1 MPSTVLDR
9 TRRWFDHEIDAPG
22 LLWFRSV
29 FGLVWLTYDLC
40 DLLCAGT
47 AICSYWPSSVFGAP
61 YSLQLLQLGLIA
73 CEVAMIRGSYA
84 VGAPLLA
91 AALRAVEAYW
101 FLWLNDFYYFIVVAL
116 LLSQVP
122 PGAAWKKRPA
132 AARLPGWVRDA
143 LRWQTAWIYLATGTL
158 KLNTAWLSGG
168 HLQVRQAY
176 LAEVVGWPY
185 PRALVPWLT
194 HLPVNAGLAWAAAVS
209 ELTLGVLVA
218 MGRPAP
224 VILALAAGIHA
235 YGALGT
241 NVWFFGASMV
251 AQVALLL
258 PRGPRGES
266 SSREP
271 ASVEE
276 RP

>member
-9 TRRWFDHEIDAPG
+9 IRRWFDHDIDDPG
-22 LLWFRSV
+22 LLRFRSA
-29 FGLVWLTYDLC
+29 FGLVWLAYDLC

-47 AICSYWPSSVFGAP
+47 AICSYWPNGVFGAP
-61 YSLQLLQLGLIA
+61 YALQLLQLGLVA

-84 VGAPLLA
+84 LAAPLLA
-91 AALRAVEAYW
+91 AGLRALEACW
-101 FLWLNDFYYFIVVAL
+101 FLRLNDFYYFIVVAL

-122 PGAAWKKRPA
+122 SGSGWKRRD
-132 AARLPGWVRDA
+132 AARIPGWVRDA

-168 HLQVRQAY
+168 HLHVRHAY
-176 LAEVVGWPY
+176 LAGVARWPY

-194 HLPVNAGLAWAAAVS
+194 HLPVDAGLAWAAAIS
-209 ELTLGVLVA
+209 ELTLGALVA
-218 MGRPAP
+218 AGRPAAA
-224 VILALAAGIHA
+224 ILALAAGIHA

-258 PRGPRGES
+258 PRGARGERS
-266 SSREP
+266 PREP
-271 ASVEE
+271 ALVEKG
-276 RP
+276 P

>member
-1 MPSTVLDR
+1 MPSTVLER
-9 TRRWFDHEIDAPG
+9 ARRWFDRDIDDPG
-22 LLWFRSV
+22 LLWFRSA
-29 FGLVWLTYDLC
+29 FGAVWLAYDLC

-47 AICSYWPSSVFGAP
+47 AICSYWPSGVFGAP
-61 YSLQLLQLGLIA
+61 DSLQLLQLGLVA
-73 CEVAMIRGSYA
+73 CEVAMIRGSHA
-84 VGAPLLA
+84 LVAPLLA
-91 AALRAVEAYW
+91 AALRAMEACW
-101 FLWLNDFYYFIVVAL
+101 FLRLNDFYYFIVVAL

-122 PGAAWKKRPA
+122 AGSGWRRPS

-168 HLQVRQAY
+168 HLHVRHAY
-176 LAEVVGWPY
+176 LADVVRWPY

-194 HLPVNAGLAWAAAVS
+194 HLPVDAALAGVAAVS
-209 ELTLGVLVA
+209 EITLGVLVA
-218 MGRPAP
+218 AGRPAAA
-224 VILALAAGIHA
+224 ILVLAAGIHA

-258 PRGPRGES
+258 PRGVQGKGSP
-266 SSREP
+266 REP
-271 ASVEE
+271 AVVEKS
-276 RP
+276 P